1 MKTTILFLC
10 LVITSFTLKAQ
21 TQIPDSKSYA
31 GSWKLSKGLIHGSP
45 ETNGMFTV
53 NNPDGTFYTYTTI
66 GNQNSGNSFLQS
78 GTYEMTSDSTC
89 TVKILKHA
97 NSPDMVGAMILV
109 KFRFEGSNTMHSL
122 WKLERN
128 GWMPEVWERV
138 K

>member
-1 MKTTILFLC
+1 MKTVVLFLS
-10 LVITSFTLKAQ
+10 LVIISLAIEAQ
-21 TQIPDSKSYA
+21 APNSGSNSYV

-45 ETNGMFTV
+45 ETDGMLTV
-53 NNPDGTFYTYTTI
+53 NNPDGTFTMYTTVA
-66 GNQNSGNSFLQS
+66 NQNSGNSFLQS

-97 NSPDMVGAMILV
+97 NSPDMIGASILV
-109 KFRFEGSNTMHSL
+109 KFRFTDSNTMYSR
-122 WKLERN
+122 WKLEGS

>member
-1 MKTTILFLC
+1 MKTAILFLS

-21 TQIPDSKSYA
+21 AQIPDSKSYA

-45 ETNGMFTV
+45 ETDGMFTI
-53 NNPDGTFYTYTTI
+53 NNPDGTFYTYTTVAK
-66 GNQNSGNSFLQS
+66 QESGKSFLQS

-97 NSPDMVGAMILV
+97 NSPEMVGAMILV